1 MSLVCDF
8 LDLLG
13 PGSGATPG
21 LSAKPVST
29 RYGGEALLSKLHVQ
43 ETEMPTGK
51 RRKYHKRSMFVP
63 WWCGC
68 EGGTAVAPPEV
79 PDSHQLRH
87 SACNV
92 LRSLFIQ
99 NSYNMFRHA

>member
-1 MSLVCDF
+1 MSLDVF
-8 LDLLG
+8 GILLG

-43 ETEMPTGK
+43 QTEMPTEK
-51 RRKYHKRSMFVP
+51 RRKDHKRSMLFVP
-63 WWCGC
+63 WCGRC

-92 LRSLFIQ
+92 LFILQ
-99 NSYNMFRHA
+99 NSYDMFGHA